1 MADIPWPRASALK
14 KKIFALFQ
22 QAFEE
27 TVATATEDY
36 FPIPQVKIDSRI
48 DFDMISDALV
58 DEISRLRPF
67 GEDNP
72 EPLFC
77 AEHVVV
83 AFSKVMGANTDV

>member
-1 MADIPWPRASALK
+1 MK
-14 KKIFALFQ
+14 KPSPPPQRIISQ
-22 QAFEE
+22 S
-27 TVATATEDY
+27 T
-36 FPIPQVKIDSRI
+36 QVKIDSRI

-58 DEISRLRPF
+58 DEISSLAPF

-83 AFSKVMGANTDV
+83 AFSKVMGSKHSV